1 MTRRRVC
8 ALCGAVGPPSF
19 SRCAKP
25 RSPNLELYSEE
36 EIKAML
42 GPKPSAK
49 ATVEDQLLYWIARA
63 KVAERELERRYYE
76 WLDG

>member
-1 MTRRRVC
+1 
-8 ALCGAVGPPSF
+8 
-19 SRCAKP
+19 
-25 RSPNLELYSEE
+25 
-36 EIKAML
+36 ML

>member
-1 MTRRRVC
+1 MVFKVRQT
-8 ALCGAVGPPSF
+8 AQPQS
-19 SRCAKP
+19 
-25 RSPNLELYSEE
+25 SEG

-49 ATVEDQLLYWIARA
+49 ARVEDQLLYWIARA
-63 KVAERELERRYYE
+63 KVAEGELERRYYE